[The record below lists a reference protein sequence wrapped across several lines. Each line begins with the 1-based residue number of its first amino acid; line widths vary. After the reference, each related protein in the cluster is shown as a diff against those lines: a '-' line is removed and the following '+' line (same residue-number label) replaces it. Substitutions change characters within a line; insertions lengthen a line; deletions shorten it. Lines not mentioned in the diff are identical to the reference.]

1 MATKYFIA
9 PNAWGIFCGMD
20 KTARIDSRTVAEVFD
35 KEHKNVI
42 QAIEKL
48 KKNLE
53 NIKAENSALTENAD
67 NSGKNQSAE
76 NSADYNKDIDFL
88 FIPAVYKDSKGRRQ
102 KCYNMNRKGFTLL
115 TFGFTGEKALKFQ
128 TEYITR
134 FDEMEELIR
143 DKLAYLEDY
152 PGFTD
157 AIKYFKDNYSNSEN
171 EARWIYANEQDV
183 VNVAVLGMTAKA
195 FKKRYG
201 IPDNERSIKP
211 YLTDEQIKAVHKIQS
226 YDVPF
231 LVQGMPR
238 DERIKQLTALA
249 KTLKL
254 HIGTDV
260 QEAELNKQA
269 EKSA

>member
-20 KTARIDSRTVAEVFD
+20 KTARIDSRTVAEVFEKRHD
-35 KEHKNVI
+35 NVI
-42 QAIEKL
+42 QAI
-48 KKNLE
+48 KNLE
-53 NIKAENSALTENAD
+53 VSEEFNLLNFKEIK
-67 NSGKNQSAE
+67 
-76 NSADYNKDIDFL
+76 
-88 FIPAVYKDSKGRRQ
+88 YKDSKGRSYP
-102 KCYNMNRKGFTLL
+102 CYTMTRKGFTRLA
-115 TFGFTGEKALKFQ
+115 FGFTGKKAAQFIE
-128 TEYITR
+128 EYITR

-157 AIKYFKDNYSNSEN
+157 AIKYFKDSYSHSEN
-171 EARWIYANEQDV
+171 EAKWLYANEQDV
-183 VNVAVLGMTAKA
+183 VNKAVLGMTAKA

-201 IPDNERSIKP
+201 IPDSERSIKP
-211 YLTDEQIKAVHKIQS
+211 YLTGEQIKAIHKLQS

-238 DERIKQLTALA
+238 GERIKQLADLA
-249 KTLKL
+249 DKLKL
-254 HIGTDV
+254 RIGTDV
-260 QEAELNKQA
+260 QEAELKKQE